1 MTYALAWPLQ
11 EAIFARLTSDSAV
24 SALLGDALYDAPEHA
39 SVSADGIYAILGDEI
54 VSPRSDRDAD
64 GAIHQVTISIHA
76 ADRGF
81 ARAKQAAGAIC
92 DALIDADLPLS
103 RGAVVGVFF
112 LGASTAREDQGA
124 SRRIDLRFRI
134 LVEDFPAA

>member
-11 EAIFARLTSDSAV
+11 QSIFAHLAADLGV
-24 SALLGDALYDAPEHA
+24 SALLGGAIYDAPPHA
-39 SVSADGIYAILGDEI
+39 SDGADDVYAVLGDER
-54 VSPRSDRDAD
+54 VSPWADRDAD
-64 GAIHQVTISIHA
+64 GAAHEFTISIHA

-81 ARAKQAAGAIC
+81 ASAKQAAGAVC

-103 RGAVVGVFF
+103 RGVVVGVFF
-112 LGASTAREDQGA
+112 LGAATAREDQGA

-134 LVEDFPAA
+134 LVEDAPAA